1 MLKQGYTDLIDRLH
15 KQIPKMTSDG
25 RRLQM
30 VVCSATLHAF
40 EVKKMADRLM
50 HFPTWVDLKGEDAV
64 PETVHHVVCMIDPQK
79 DHAWHNLRQHIRTDG
94 VHARDNVYPNN
105 LTPETYS
112 EAVKLLKGEYCIRA
126 IEEHNMDRC
135 IIFCRTK
142 LDCDNLEQYLR
153 SRGGQRYSCVC
164 LHGDRKPQERKQN
177 LERFKRAE
185 VKFLICTDVAARGL
199 DITGLPYSKL
209 KQLHRYMEGLSIYF
223 IRIFSFQ

>member
-1 MLKQGYTDLIDRLH
+1 MDEADALLKQGYTDLIDRLH
-15 KQIPKMTSDG
+15 RQIPKITSDG

-50 HFPTWVDLKGEDAV
+50 HFPTWIDLKGEDAV

-79 DHAWHNLRQHIRTDG
+79 DQSWSNLRQKIRTDG
-94 VHARDNVYPNN
+94 VHDHDNIHPNN
-105 LTPETYS
+105 HTPETYS
-112 EAVKLLKGEYCIRA
+112 EAVKILKAEYCIRA
-126 IEEHNMDRC
+126 IEEHNMDRA

-142 LDCDNLEQYLR
+142 LDCDNLEKYLR
-153 SRGGQRYSCVC
+153 QRGGQRYSCVC

-177 LERFKRAE
+177 LEMFKNGQ

-199 DITGLPYSKL
+199 DITGLPYSRFFYEL
-209 KQLHRYMEGLSIYF
+209 F
-223 IRIFSFQ
+223 